1 MSPAATRALAAFSDT
16 FAGIAPAS
24 VLPFIGA
31 QLVGAALG
39 WVLVRAFF
47 PAAPASSVSG

>member
-1 MSPAATRALAAFSDT
+1 MFTDT

-31 QLVGAALG
+31 QLVGATLG
-39 WVLVRAFF
+39 FAAVRFLF
-47 PAAPASSVSG
+47 PLPAQEPAVARG